1 MDFTALF
8 IVSVLIFFV
17 FFHFKNTFLNV
28 KYVRSQI
35 DNRLYLVRNV
45 EDKQKA
51 ADTLAKMSKKLEQ
64 LINHLVNNKPT
75 DDKNRSEAIDRLKKN
90 YNPDNISESTEF
102 SKYTSYSV
110 NKGEKIIFCIR
121 SKDNNKIEK
130 FNVLMFVAI
139 HELGHLM
146 SESVG
151 HTEEFWDNFK
161 YLLVEAVKINIYK
174 KDDFN
179 KIPEKYCGIE
189 ITDTPLND

>member
-8 IVSVLIFFV
+8 IISVLIFFV
-17 FFHFKNTFLNV
+17 LFHFKNTFLNV
-28 KYVRSQI
+28 KYVRSTV
-35 DNRLYLVRNV
+35 DNRLYLVRNR
-45 EDKQKA
+45 EDKQQA
-51 ADTLAKMSKKLEQ
+51 ADTLAKMSKKLET
-64 LINHLVNNKPT
+64 LINHLVNNKPK
-75 DDKNRSEAIDRLKKN
+75 DDKKISDAIDRLKKN

-121 SKDNNKIEK
+121 SKENNKIEK

-146 SESVG
+146 SESIG

-161 YLLVEAVKINIYK
+161 YLLVEAVKINVYT

-179 KIPEKYCGIE
+179 KIPQKYCGIE
-189 ITDTPLND
+189 ITDTPLNE